1 MSELKSTLA
10 MADAKIS
17 INRFHSIGIERGLYR
32 QQFSGDSYLPWFLSS
47 HARNFLR
54 PGIEG
59 LLRVGPGREGFSVI

>member
-32 QQFSGDSYLPWFLSS
+32 QRFFVRDYLP
-47 HARNFLR
+47 
-54 PGIEG
+54 
-59 LLRVGPGREGFSVI
+59 